1 MLCRYH
7 ADLYKPRVKM
17 RDKYLRTSGHTRL
30 AICTRGDT
38 IDMHMK
44 QVIEQATT
52 CHHVAMWKWDQAGHA
67 THVVWKS
74 NMQLVTYVDR
84 HKEKAP
90 CFAAIDENQVMYI
103 GFGGT
108 HPTMPC
114 KSIFKPNGA
123 QHPMHFQ
130 RLGLAHRAHP
140 CGRKLLSSPS
150 PLASLRLIS
159 YTHLGL
165 EFGFCLV

>member
-1 MLCRYH
+1 MTISDTPKSISDGFIYQVISSSDSILYYLIIRERITTYLFMLCRYH

-74 NMQLVTYVDR
+74 KY
-84 HKEKAP
+84 
-90 CFAAIDENQVMYI
+90 AIGHV
-103 GFGGT
+103 
-108 HPTMPC
+108 
-114 KSIFKPNGA
+114 
-123 QHPMHFQ
+123 
-130 RLGLAHRAHP
+130 RGLAR
-140 CGRKLLSSPS
+140 GKG
-150 PLASLRLIS
+150 
-159 YTHLGL
+159 TM
-165 EFGFCLV
+165 FCCH